1 MTCDSVRPELK
12 AFLDDELSPLA
23 AWRVR
28 RHLRRC
34 ASCGAELETLRRFH
48 DRLRAADIVTGDDD
62 TRLPLVPRRVSP
74 AWRLAGGALATA
86 ALAALLFV
94 LPTWKEAPRGMAAA
108 VAAALSQAN
117 TWHFSGWKEIGG
129 RRVPWDVW
137 GRRKPFL
144 FYEKVGGDITFDDG
158 TQRLRVFP
166 ADPALDRPQGLV
178 IRTATE
184 KDGLDGFGPSVKDMA
199 SLWDW
204 RQGAGG
210 FAPTPYRRTV
220 STVEFRLQY
229 PAGVGYG
236 VNANQ
241 LYTINRFTWL
251 PTRYQLQFSTD
262 KFHRDVEN
270 LQASY
275 NVDLSDAV
283 VTPPAPTGDG
293 RVDFTGSDSLGL
305 NVQAT
310 PVDVDRAGNVL
321 VRVRGRLGDVPVTP
335 GSTFTLSAS
344 AADSHP
350 FGLHGGEVVRYLP
363 MDAYGYQ
370 FTAPNGDVLL
380 WLAPLEP
387 GSGASNLPA
396 ALRLT
401 VSVSVN
407 VQNQATDFVGLQD
420 QLHSRRQTET
430 LLTKDFSWTLPL
442 PGKPTVGDIQASP
455 QWHFQWGDN
464 NMWPLEYYM
473 DQARASEY
481 YLGSYGFQADVFR
494 QVAPDL
500 IRRGVLYPDGTPTP
514 SHFIG
519 GDWLIPIYQ
528 KHAKE
533 FAAGKQQ
540 KRARA
545 VYWLQQE
552 IATLPN
558 TTRGRGWGLIM
569 EQALAKYQQVAGQT
583 AQSRQTLRQLI
594 EALKKLPGTN
604 GQRRQAE
611 YALRT
616 GIFPG
621 DANYKGPS

>member
-12 AFLDDELSPLA
+12 AFLDTELAPVA

-28 RHLRRC
+28 RHLQQC
-34 ASCGAELETLRRFH
+34 ASCATELEALRRFH
-48 DRLRAADIVTGDDD
+48 DRLRAADVVPGDDHV
-62 TRLPLVPRRVSP
+62 RSPLVPRRSAP
-74 AWRLAGGALATA
+74 AWKLAGGALATA
-86 ALAALLFV
+86 ALVAVLLI
-94 LPTWKEAPRGMAAA
+94 LPTWQESPRGMDAA
-108 VAAALSQAN
+108 VGAALARAN

-137 GRRKPFL
+137 GRRRPFL
-144 FYEKVGGDITFDDG
+144 FYEKVGEDITFDDG

-166 ADPALDRPQGLV
+166 ADPTLNRPQGLV
-178 IRTATE
+178 IRTATQ
-184 KDGLDGFGPSVKDMA
+184 KDGFNGFGPSVEDMA

-220 STVEFRLQY
+220 STVDFRLQY

-275 NVDLSDAV
+275 DVDLPDAV
-283 VTPPAPTGDG
+283 VTPPAPTGYG
-293 RVDFTGSDSLGL
+293 RVDFAGSDSLGL

-321 VRVRGRLGDVPVTP
+321 VRVRGRLGDVPVMP

-344 AADSHP
+344 AANSQP
-350 FGLHGGEVVRYLP
+350 FGLYGGEVVRYLP
-363 MDAYGYQ
+363 MDALGYQ

-380 WLAPLEP
+380 WLARLEP
-387 GSGASNLPA
+387 GIGASDLPTS
-396 ALRLT
+396 LRLT

-407 VQNQATDFVGLQD
+407 VRDQATDFVGLQD
-420 QLHSRRQTET
+420 QLYSRSQTET
-430 LLTKDFSWTLPL
+430 LLTKDFSWALPL
-442 PGKPTVGDIQASP
+442 PSRPTVGDIQASP
-455 QWHFQWGDN
+455 DWHFPWGYSR
-464 NMWPLEYYM
+464 WPLEYYL
-473 DQARASEY
+473 DQARADEY
-481 YLGSYGFQADVFR
+481 YLDSYGYQADVFR
-494 QVAPDL
+494 QVAPGL
-500 IRRGVLYPDGTPTP
+500 IRQGVLNPDGTPNT
-514 SHFIG
+514 SHMSNYS
-519 GDWLIPIYQ
+519 WLTTIYREY
-528 KHAKE
+528 AKD
-533 FAAGKQQ
+533 FAAAKQR

-545 VYWLQQE
+545 VYWLQRE
-552 IATLPN
+552 IATLP
-558 TTRGRGWGLIM
+558 TTAQGTQWRLVTM
-569 EQALAKYQQVAGQT
+569 QQLAKYQQVAGQR
-583 AQSRQTLRQLI
+583 AQSRQTLRRLI
-594 EALKKLPGTN
+594 RALKKLPGTN
-604 GQRRQAE
+604 GVRRQAE

-621 DANYKGPS
+621 DAGYKGPS